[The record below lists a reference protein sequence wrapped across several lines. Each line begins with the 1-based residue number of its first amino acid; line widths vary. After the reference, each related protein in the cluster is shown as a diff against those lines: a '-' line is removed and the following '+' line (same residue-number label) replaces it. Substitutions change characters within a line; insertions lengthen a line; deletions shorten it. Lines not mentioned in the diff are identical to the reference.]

1 MKNISFRSSVCETD
15 SACIT
20 CKSDKDPGNATLN
33 GEKILNTPHLK
44 TSVIA
49 VAMAIAATP
58 FASAQNAGAVSAQT
72 VYVTGSN
79 LKRTDKE
86 GTQPIQ
92 TITAKDIRETGATTV
107 TELIRLVPSMGS
119 DTNLDTN
126 DGGFS
131 RGVSTASLRGLGSTS
146 TLILLNGRR
155 MTPAAYA
162 DPNKGNSTLY
172 DLNSIPIAALERV
185 EILRDGA
192 SAVYGSDAIG
202 GVINFITKSNYKGRE
217 ITARASANDDADF
230 KRKGVNFFAGAG
242 DIEEDGY
249 NVFLTGDFSD
259 RDRVQRDQVRDIKFN
274 QYQRLT
280 KRYATPYGSTVS
292 GAPAFYRET
301 APGSGQFTATQANA
315 AQRLVYSPNCDP
327 SRQLVGSTAMGL
339 LPSSVFIG
347 RTFCNYDNTQALE
360 GTGAGKDA
368 SLMSRGV
375 MKLGQNVRAF
385 AEAAYS
391 RTERQYSAAP
401 LTIGTTPTTNFTA
414 TGIAPSYQ
422 TILPVGHPDNP
433 FPNARASLNYRFENA
448 PTGTETI
455 NQNGRLL
462 AGLQGSAFNWDWE
475 TGVLYNEARREDTYQ
490 GRLYLPALS
499 TLNAGATLAQLSA
512 NPDLYR
518 STSSDDKAS
527 ILQFDVKANTEF
539 GQLPGGAV
547 GVAVGAEARREK
559 LVLRPDDLLSSG
571 QIYGLANT
579 IIDGERDVKSAFIEV
594 RTPLL
599 KNFEMD
605 FAGRWDKYPGI
616 KTNFVPKVGAKWTA
630 TSSLAFRGT
639 YAEGFRA
646 PALSQVTPGGAQFFL
661 SQLYDPRRCETDE
674 RTPKPGATEVDCSKS
689 AAGTGG
695 ANPDLKPETSKS
707 YSFGILYSPTSNL
720 DIGFD
725 FYKIRK
731 EGEVALGSAFEALR
745 DEDSN
750 PGLVERDTNPAN
762 FVTDAAG
769 NPVPNSGPLL
779 MVRQPW
785 TNQGSVEVQGVD
797 IDVAFRKNLGEWG
810 NFSAKL
816 TSAYMHSYT
825 LQQAPGDPEHNLV
838 GYNAGLLDWNL
849 SSGIDLPRWKTS
861 LSGSLTRGVH
871 AFSANLNYT
880 GEVSL
885 ARRYDGPTTYAQ
897 QFCHYQAATSASMPS
912 ASVAVPNYLSEYP
925 GCKVKEWWRV
935 GVGYTYTGIKNLA
948 LTLNIQNLFDEAAPF
963 DPRYGATNGAPLEGY
978 NEGLHNPYGRYFS
991 VSARYTF

>member
-1 MKNISFRSSVCETD
+1 LK
-15 SACIT
+15 
-20 CKSDKDPGNATLN
+20 
-33 GEKILNTPHLK
+33 TPHLK
-44 TSVIA
+44 QSVIA
-49 VAMAIAATP
+49 VALALAATP
-58 FASAQNAGAVSAQT
+58 FATAQTAGAEAAQT

-119 DTNLDTN
+119 DVNLDTN

-162 DPNKGNSTLY
+162 DPNNGNSTLY
-172 DLNSIPIAALERV
+172 DLNAIPLAALERV

-202 GVINFITKSNYKGRE
+202 GVINFITKSNYQGRE
-217 ITARASANDDADF
+217 ISARMSANDDANF

-249 NVFLTGDFSD
+249 NVFVTGDFSD
-259 RDRVQRDQVRDIKFN
+259 RDRVQRDEVRDIKFN

-280 KRYATPYGSTVS
+280 NRYATPYGSAVS
-292 GAPAFYRET
+292 GTPAFYRET
-301 APGSGQFTATQANA
+301 APNSGQFTATQANA

-339 LPSSVFIG
+339 LASSVFIG
-347 RTFCNYDNTQALE
+347 RTFCNYDTTQALE

-375 MKLGQNVRAF
+375 IKLGQNVRAF
-385 AEAAYS
+385 AEVAYA
-391 RTERQYSAAP
+391 RTERQYTATP
-401 LTIGTTPTTNFTA
+401 ITIGTAPVTNFTSE
-414 TGIAPSYQ
+414 GIAPSYQ
-422 TILPVGHPDNP
+422 TVLPAGHPDNP
-433 FPNARASLNYRFENA
+433 FPGARASVAYRFENA

-462 AGLQGSAFNWDWE
+462 AGLQGSAGSWNWE

-490 GRLYLPALS
+490 GRLYLPTLR
-499 TLNAGATLAQLSA
+499 TLNAGATLAQLSN
-512 NPDLYR
+512 NPDLFR

-539 GQLPGGAV
+539 GQLPGGAI
-547 GVAVGAEARREK
+547 GLAVGAEARREK
-559 LVLRPDDLLSSG
+559 LILRPDDLLASG

-579 IIDGERDVKSAFIEV
+579 IIDGERDVKSAFIEM

-616 KTNFVPKVGAKWTA
+616 KTNFVPKVGAKWTV
-630 TSSLAFRGT
+630 TNNLALRGT

-674 RTPKPGATEVDCSKS
+674 RTPKPGATSVDCEKS

-707 YSFGILYSPTSNL
+707 YSFGILYSPTNNWDL
-720 DIGFD
+720 GLD

-731 EGEVALGSAFEALR
+731 EGEVTLGSAFDALR
-745 DEDSN
+745 DEDTN
-750 PGLVERDTNPAN
+750 PDLVVRDTNPAN
-762 FVTDAAG
+762 WVTDANG
-769 NPVPNSGPLL
+769 TPIPNTGPLL
-779 MVRQPW
+779 MVRTPW
-785 TNQGSVEVQGVD
+785 YNRGAVEVQGVD
-797 IDVAFRKNLGEWG
+797 IDVAFRKNLGEYG

-816 TSAYMHSYT
+816 TSAYMHSYK
-825 LQQAPGDPEHNLV
+825 LQQEAGDAEHNLV

-880 GEVSL
+880 GTVSL
-885 ARRYDGPTTYAQ
+885 ARRYDNRTEYAQ
-897 QFCHYQAATSASMPS
+897 QFCHYQAATSPTMPS
-912 ASVAVPNYLSEYP
+912 ASVTVPGYLSEFP

-935 GVGYTYTGIKNLA
+935 GVGYTYTGIQNLA
-948 LTLNIQNLFDEAAPF
+948 LTLNIQNLFDEKAPF
-963 DPRYGATNGAPLEGY
+963 DPRYGATNGAPLAGY

-991 VSARYTF
+991 VSARYAF